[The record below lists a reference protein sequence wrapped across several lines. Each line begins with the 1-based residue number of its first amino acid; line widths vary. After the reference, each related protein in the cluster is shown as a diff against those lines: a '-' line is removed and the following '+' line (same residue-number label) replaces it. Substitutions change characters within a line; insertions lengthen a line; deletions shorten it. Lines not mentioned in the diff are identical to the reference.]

1 MLTEQ
6 GVVDSFRQQFL
17 AFCVERE
24 ILKFG
29 EFATKAGRISPY
41 FFNAGL
47 VNDGMALAAL
57 GQFYVKAIDA
67 AGIAFDML
75 FGPAYKGIA
84 LAAAVAMAYAD
95 QNRVCPF
102 AFNRKEAKA
111 HGEGGN
117 LIGAPL
123 QGKVLIV
130 DDVISAGTSVR
141 ESVALIR
148 SAGAEPCAVAI
159 ALDRCERGSGE
170 FSATQEVARD
180 YGIPVVSIAR
190 LDDLMA
196 YMERDGALMR
206 YSDAIRE
213 YRDYYGVD
221 VE

>member
-1 MLTEQ
+1 M
-6 GVVDSFRQQFL
+6 DAFRQQFL

-24 ILKFG
+24 VLRFG
-29 EFATKAGRISPY
+29 EFTTKAGRCSPY

-47 VNDGMALAAL
+47 VSDGVALSAL
-57 GQFYVKAIDA
+57 GEFYVKAIDA

-75 FGPAYKGIA
+75 FGPAYKGIP
-84 LAAAVAMAYAD
+84 LASAVAIAYAS

-123 QGKVLIV
+123 RGKVLIV

-159 ALDRCERGSGE
+159 ALDRCERGSGPL
-170 FSATQEVARD
+170 SATQEVARD

-196 YMERDGALMR
+196 YLERDGHLMR
-206 YSDAIRE
+206 YSDAIRQ
-213 YRDYYGVD
+213 YRNHYGVD

>member
-6 GVVDSFRQQFL
+6 DVVDGFRQQFL

-29 EFATKAGRISPY
+29 EFTTKAGRCSPY

-47 VNDGMALAAL
+47 VNDGVALAAL

-75 FGPAYKGIA
+75 FGPAYKGIP
-84 LAAAVAMAYAD
+84 LAAAVAIAYAE

-123 QGKVLIV
+123 QGKVLII

-148 SAGAEPCAVAI
+148 SAGAKPCAVAI

-170 FSATQEVARD
+170 LSATQEVARD
-180 YGIPVVSIAR
+180 YGIPVVSIAG
-190 LDDLMA
+190 LDNLLA
-196 YMERDGALMR
+196 YMQLDAALAR

-213 YRDYYGVD
+213 YRDHYGVN